1 MNKTDEKQ
9 RQYTLDDFQAIIKTL
24 RSEYGCPWD
33 KAQTH
38 GSLTG
43 CMIEEAAEAVSGIK
57 LYEKTGNGDSM
68 KEELG
73 DVLMQVVLHA
83 EIAEEEG
90 LFTLNDVIKG
100 ISEKMIRRHPHV
112 FEPDGTPLNGRAP
125 DPANV
130 KSWQEIKAAEKEN
143 QSYRESFAKKRFR
156 KIIAKFY
163 KMFL

>member
-100 ISEKMIRRHPHV
+100 ISEKMVRRHPHV

-143 QSYRESFAKKRFR
+143 QSYRESSVKKRFR

>member
-90 LFTLNDVIKG
+90 LFTLNDVIRG

-112 FEPDGTPLNGRAP
+112 FEPDGTPLNGREP

-130 KSWQEIKAAEKEN
+130 KSWQEIKTAEKEN
-143 QSYRESFAKKRFR
+143 QSYRESSAKKRFR

>member
-1 MNKTDEKQ
+1 MNKTSENQ
-9 RQYTLDDFQAIIKTL
+9 RQYTLTEFQAIVKAL

-57 LYEKTGNGDSM
+57 LYEKTGNADSM

-83 EIAEEEG
+83 QIAEEEG
-90 LFTLNDVIKG
+90 LFTMEDVIG
-100 ISEKMIRRHPHV
+100 EISKKMIRRHPHV

-125 DPANV
+125 DPADL
-130 KSWQEIKAAEKEN
+130 KSWQEVKTAEKEKKN
-143 QSYRESFAKKRFR
+143 YEESFFKKRFR
-156 KIIAKFY
+156 KAFAKFY
-163 KMFL
+163 KKFL

>member
-1 MNKTDEKQ
+1 MNKSEEKQ
-9 RQYTLDDFQAIIKTL
+9 KQYTLEDLEEIIKTL
-24 RSEYGCPWD
+24 RSEHGCPWD

-57 LYEKTGNGDSM
+57 LYEKTGNADSM

-83 EIAEEEG
+83 RIAEEEG
-90 LFTLNDVIKG
+90 LFTLEDVIAG

-112 FEPDGTPLNGRAP
+112 FEPDGTPLNGREP
-125 DPANV
+125 DPSHV
-130 KSWQEIKAAEKEN
+130 KSWQEIKAIEKEK
-143 QSYRESFAKKRFR
+143 QTYRESLFKKRFR
-156 KIIAKFY
+156 KTVAKFY
-163 KMFL
+163 KKFL

>member
-1 MNKTDEKQ
+1 MNKTEEKQ
-9 RQYTLDDFQAIIKTL
+9 IQYTLEDFQAIVKAL
-24 RSEYGCPWD
+24 RSEHGCPWD
-33 KAQTH
+33 RAQTH

-57 LYEKTGNGDSM
+57 LYERTGNCDSM
-68 KEELG
+68 REELG

-90 LFTLNDVIKG
+90 LFTLDDVIEG

-112 FEPDGTPLNGRAP
+112 FEPDGTPLNGRKP

-130 KSWQEIKAAEKEN
+130 KSWQEIKAVEKEN
-143 QSYRESFAKKRFR
+143 QSYRESSAKKRFR
-156 KIIAKFY
+156 KTVAKFY
-163 KMFL
+163 KKFL

>member
-1 MNKTDEKQ
+1 MNKTDEKKQ
-9 RQYTLDDFQAIIKTL
+9 HYTLEDFRQIIKTL
-24 RSEYGCPWD
+24 RSEHGCPWD

-57 LYEKTGNGDSM
+57 LYEKTGYCESM

-90 LFTLNDVIKG
+90 LFTLDDVIGG

-112 FEPDGTPLNGRAP
+112 FEPDGTPLNGREP
-125 DPANV
+125 DPATI
-130 KSWQEIKAAEKEN
+130 KSWQEIKAEEKKN
-143 QSYRESFAKKRFR
+143 RSYCESSAKKRYR
-156 KIIAKFY
+156 KIVAKFY
-163 KMFL
+163 KKFL

>member
-1 MNKTDEKQ
+1 MNKKDEKQ
-9 RQYTLDDFQAIIKTL
+9 IQYTLQDFQAIIKTL

-33 KAQTH
+33 RAQTH

-57 LYEKTGNGDSM
+57 LYERTGNSDSM

-83 EIAEEEG
+83 GIAEEEG
-90 LFTLNDVIKG
+90 LFTLDDVIDG
-100 ISEKMIRRHPHV
+100 ISKKMVRRHPHV
-112 FEPDGTPLNGRAP
+112 FEPDGTPLKGREP
-125 DPANV
+125 DPANL

-143 QSYRESFAKKRFR
+143 QSYFESSAKKRFR
-156 KIIAKFY
+156 KTVAKFY
-163 KMFL
+163 KKFL